1 MKFLAVSMLAVALL
15 GGAVNAYAGGD
26 ADDCHTLSDSVYG
39 VWGCR

>member
-1 MKFLAVSMLAVALL
+1 MKALAMLMLTLAMV
-15 GGAVNAYAGGD
+15 GGAATAYAGD